1 MILNRNDHSYK
12 EVINSHMIRSTC
24 HEKITF
30 STFSLWSALS
40 FHIVGTTV
48 VKCLVLSRVK

>member
-1 MILNRNDHSYK
+1 MILNRNDHFYK

-30 STFSLWSALS
+30 STLWSALS